1 MQIYFYLKK
10 NSDLHPRKMQ
20 ICFSF
25 KKNIGYMQIIE
36 IKEEITPIIY
46 IYIYISGSCFKPDN
60 N

>member
-1 MQIYFYLKK
+1 
-10 NSDLHPRKMQ
+10 
-20 ICFSF
+20 
-25 KKNIGYMQIIE
+25 MQIIE